1 MPLPWNKSKS
11 KSKSGRISRFV
22 SDLRQ
27 SPKRGGSLVVETG
40 FPTSLID
47 LFVKNRDRLN
57 KSSSK
62 RNNNNNS
69 NKAQTQT
76 VPTRRL
82 VSSPPPPPP
91 PPSLPQK
98 LDPPSEDLAASKIEE
113 CLVAAE
119 NRDDS
124 GNDHDS
130 GNRRGGGCV
139 LMVVAVKIFM
149 VAVVALSTKKLAAGI
164 TLSAFSL
171 LFLERVFTL
180 LNLCPDAQV
189 RFVTLI
195 GKLIFRKR
203 TEKLEESSSTQRD
216 KVSFEIIESVEESR
230 DCVEETSILDKAEE
244 REVQTIKDVVV
255 FTKEKSKS
263 AKLRSKIVKKIVPKK
278 LRSYKK
284 NRKMK
289 QQAVEVVEEE
299 ESLTEVS
306 SLYSED
312 RVESKVS
319 EGDEIVCEEIEE
331 EEESKGDLTKA
342 IVLMIV
348 IALAGLLSGKV
359 VAIGLTLSSCL
370 ILRLVCLV
378 GPTYQR
384 VAVLKGS
391 DVGLLAVRSYNCL
404 LMKL

>member
-370 ILRLVCLV
+370 ILRLVCCKSQTSL
-378 GPTYQR
+378 
-384 VAVLKGS
+384 
-391 DVGLLAVRSYNCL
+391 
-404 LMKL
+404 

>member
-1 MPLPWNKSKS
+1 MPLPWKKS

-22 SDLRQ
+22 SGLQQ

-62 RNNNNNS
+62 RKK

-76 VPTRRL
+76 LPNHSHPTGRSVL
-82 VSSPPPPPP
+82 SPPP
-91 PPSLPQK
+91 LPQK
-98 LDPPSEDLAASKIEE
+98 LYPPSVTEDLTAASKIEE
-113 CLVAAE
+113 SPLGAE
-119 NRDDS
+119 NRDD
-124 GNDHDS
+124 GD
-130 GNRRGGGCV
+130 RRGGGGCV
-139 LMVVAVKIFM
+139 MTVVVIKVFM
-149 VAVVALSTKKLAAGI
+149 VAVLALSTKKLAAGI
-164 TLSAFSL
+164 TLSAFAL
-171 LFLERVFTL
+171 HFLERVFTL

-189 RFVTLI
+189 RLGTLI
-195 GKLIFRKR
+195 GKLIGRKR
-203 TEKLEESSSTQRD
+203 IEKLEESSSSQRD
-216 KVSFEIIESVEESR
+216 KVSFEIIESVEE
-230 DCVEETSILDKAEE
+230 TSTLDKAEE
-244 REVQTIKDVVV
+244 REVQTIRDVV

-263 AKLRSKIVKKIVPKK
+263 AKLRSKIVKKILPKK

-289 QQAVEVVEEE
+289 LEEKERAVEVVEEE
-299 ESLTEVS
+299 ELLTEVS

-312 RVESKVS
+312 IMETKVS
-319 EGDEIVCEEIEE
+319 EGDEIGSNPPLLESCEEIEEEE

-359 VAIGLTLSSCL
+359 VAIGLTLSSYWSAVNL
-370 ILRLVCLV
+370 KLVSELQKRL
-378 GPTYQR
+378 
-384 VAVLKGS
+384 
-391 DVGLLAVRSYNCL
+391 GL
-404 LMKL
+404 

>member
-1 MPLPWNKSKS
+1 MPLPWKKS

-22 SDLRQ
+22 SGLQQ

-62 RNNNNNS
+62 RKK

-76 VPTRRL
+76 FPNHSHPTGRSVL
-82 VSSPPPPPP
+82 SPPP
-91 PPSLPQK
+91 LPQK
-98 LDPPSEDLAASKIEE
+98 LDPPSVTEDLTAASKIEE
-113 CLVAAE
+113 SPLGAE
-119 NRDDS
+119 NRDD
-124 GNDHDS
+124 GDNNGDGDHR
-130 GNRRGGGCV
+130 GGGGCV
-139 LMVVAVKIFM
+139 MTVVVIKVFM
-149 VAVVALSTKKLAAGI
+149 VAVLALSTKKLAAGI
-164 TLSAFSL
+164 TLSAFAL

-189 RFVTLI
+189 RLGTLI
-195 GKLIFRKR
+195 GKLIGRKR
-203 TEKLEESSSTQRD
+203 IEKLEESSSTQ
-216 KVSFEIIESVEESR
+216 VSFEIIESVEESR
-230 DCVEETSILDKAEE
+230 DCVEAEE
-244 REVQTIKDVVV
+244 REVQTIRDVV

-263 AKLRSKIVKKIVPKK
+263 AKLRSKIVKKILPKK

-289 QQAVEVVEEE
+289 LEEKERAVEVVEEE
-299 ESLTEVS
+299 ESLIEVS

-319 EGDEIVCEEIEE
+319 EGDEIGSNPPLLEICEEIEEE

-342 IVLMIV
+342 IVMMIV

-378 GPTYQR
+378 GPMDQR

-391 DVGLLAVRSYNCL
+391 VVGLLAVRSYNCL

>member
-82 VSSPPPPPP
+82 VSSPPPP
-91 PPSLPQK
+91 SLPQK

-149 VAVVALSTKKLAAGI
+149 VAVLALSTKKLAAGI

-171 LFLERVFTL
+171 LFLESVFTL

-189 RFVTLI
+189 RLGTLI
-195 GKLIFRKR
+195 GKLIGRKR
-203 TEKLEESSSTQRD
+203 IEKLEESSSSQRD

-230 DCVEETSILDKAEE
+230 DCVEETSTLDKAEE
-244 REVQTIKDVVV
+244 REVQTIRDVVV
-255 FTKEKSKS
+255 LTKEKSKS

-289 QQAVEVVEEE
+289 LKEKEQAVEVVEEEE

-312 RVESKVS
+312 
-319 EGDEIVCEEIEE
+319 EIVCEEIEE
-331 EEESKGDLTKA
+331 EESKG
-342 IVLMIV
+342 
-348 IALAGLLSGKV
+348 GE
-359 VAIGLTLSSCL
+359 
-370 ILRLVCLV
+370 
-378 GPTYQR
+378 
-384 VAVLKGS
+384 
-391 DVGLLAVRSYNCL
+391 
-404 LMKL
+404 

>member
-359 VAIGLTLSSCL
+359 VAIGLTLSSYWSAVNL
-370 ILRLVCLV
+370 KLVSEHQKRL
-378 GPTYQR
+378 G
-384 VAVLKGS
+384 
-391 DVGLLAVRSYNCL
+391 
-404 LMKL
+404 

>member
-1 MPLPWNKSKS
+1 MT
-11 KSKSGRISRFV
+11 
-22 SDLRQ
+22 
-27 SPKRGGSLVVETG
+27 VVV
-40 FPTSLID
+40 IK
-47 LFVKNRDRLN
+47 V
-57 KSSSK
+57 
-62 RNNNNNS
+62 
-69 NKAQTQT
+69 
-76 VPTRRL
+76 
-82 VSSPPPPPP
+82 
-91 PPSLPQK
+91 
-98 LDPPSEDLAASKIEE
+98 
-113 CLVAAE
+113 
-119 NRDDS
+119 
-124 GNDHDS
+124 
-130 GNRRGGGCV
+130 
-139 LMVVAVKIFM
+139 FM
-149 VAVVALSTKKLAAGI
+149 VAVLALSTKKLAAGI

-189 RFVTLI
+189 RLGTLI
-195 GKLIFRKR
+195 GKLIGRKR
-203 TEKLEESSSTQRD
+203 IEKLEESSSSQRD
-216 KVSFEIIESVEESR
+216 KVSFEIIESVEE
-230 DCVEETSILDKAEE
+230 TSTLDKAEE
-244 REVQTIKDVVV
+244 REVQTIRDVV

-263 AKLRSKIVKKIVPKK
+263 AKLRSKIVKKILPKK

-289 QQAVEVVEEE
+289 LEEKERAVEVVEEE
-299 ESLTEVS
+299 ELLTEVS

-312 RVESKVS
+312 IMESKVS
-319 EGDEIVCEEIEE
+319 EGDEIGSNPPLLESCEEIEEEE

-378 GPTYQR
+378 GPMDQR

-391 DVGLLAVRSYNCL
+391 VVGLLAVRSYNCL

>member
-1 MPLPWNKSKS
+1 MPLPWKKS

-27 SPKRGGSLVVETG
+27 SPKYGGSLVVETG
-40 FPTSLID
+40 FPTSLFD
-47 LFVKNRDRLN
+47 LFVKNRDCLN

-62 RNNNNNS
+62 RKK

-76 VPTRRL
+76 FPNHSNPTGRSVL
-82 VSSPPPPPP
+82 SPPPPPP
-91 PPSLPQK
+91 TLPQK
-98 LDPPSEDLAASKIEE
+98 LDPPSVTEDLTAASKIEE
-113 CLVAAE
+113 SPLGAE
-119 NRDDS
+119 NRDGDYR
-124 GNDHDS
+124 G
-130 GNRRGGGCV
+130 GGGCV
-139 LMVVAVKIFM
+139 LTVVVMKVFM

-189 RFVTLI
+189 RLGTLI
-195 GKLIFRKR
+195 GKLIGRKR
-203 TEKLEESSSTQRD
+203 IEKLEESSSSQRD

-230 DCVEETSILDKAEE
+230 DCVEETSTLDKAEE
-244 REVQTIKDVVV
+244 REVQTIRDVVV
-255 FTKEKSKS
+255 LTKEKSKS

-289 QQAVEVVEEE
+289 LKEKEQAVEVVEEEE

-319 EGDEIVCEEIEE
+319 EGDEIVGEEIEEE

-370 ILRLVCLV
+370 ILRLVCCKSQTSL
-378 GPTYQR
+378 
-384 VAVLKGS
+384 
-391 DVGLLAVRSYNCL
+391 
-404 LMKL
+404 